1 MNVSEV
7 FIRRPVATSLLMF
20 AVALFGVLAYRSLPV
35 ADLPNVDFPTLSV
48 SASLPGANPDTMA
61 SAVATPLE
69 RQFTGIS
76 GLDSMVSVSSTGST
90 QITLQF
96 DLSRQLDSA
105 AVDVQTAIA
114 EALPLLP
121 SGMPSPPSFRKSNPS
136 DFPVMFLG
144 LTTPTLPMWELN
156 EYAETRIAQRL
167 SMVSGVAQVNVFGA
181 QKYAVRVQ
189 ADPTRLAAY
198 QIGINEVQ
206 DALQNWNV
214 NLPTGTLYGPNQ
226 AFNIETSGQLSNAPA
241 YRPLVVAYR
250 NGTPVR
256 LEQIANVM
264 DSVEDDKTGS
274 WFYSQKG
281 GRPAINLMIMRQ
293 PNSNVIDVTDGVK
306 KLLPEFQSQLP
317 PSVELTIRGDR
328 SQTIRES
335 FHDVQL
341 TLSIALALVITVIFL
356 FLRKGSATLIP
367 GTALPFSIVG
377 TFAIM
382 YLFDYSLNNLSM
394 MALILSVGFVVDDA
408 IVMLENI
415 VRHIERGESPLQAAY
430 AGSKEIG
437 FTIVSMTLSL
447 AAVFIPV
454 LFMGGILGRLFREF
468 AVTICAAILISGLV
482 SISLTP
488 LLCSR
493 LLRGRS
499 ERESGFFRVTERFF
513 AGMLHGY
520 DLSLRWV
527 LRHRPVML
535 AVFFLTVAVTA
546 WLFAKVPKGFIP
558 EQDTDQMYASTE
570 ATQGTS
576 YYQMDK
582 YQQQVANIL
591 RVDPDVETFMSSIG
605 GSFNTGA
612 NTGRMFIQL
621 KPRKQREL
629 HVTQIIERL
638 RPQMSSLV
646 GARVFLTAPPAI
658 RIGGRM
664 SRSQYQF
671 TLQGPETDDLYTQ
684 AQRFEGEMARLPSIT
699 DVSSD
704 LQLKNPRLNVAID
717 RDKAAALHLNVAE
730 ISGSLYSAY
739 GPRWVSTIY
748 APTAQ
753 YRVLLEL
760 LPEYQAHPD
769 LLSLLYIRSPEDT
782 LIPLEAF
789 ASLTTDAGPLSVNHS
804 GQLPSVTLSF
814 NLKPG
819 IPLGAAVEEINDL
832 ALRSLPATIGTS
844 FQGTAKLFQDSLR
857 NLSILLI
864 VAMAVVYIVLGILY
878 ESYVHPLTILSGLPS
893 AGLGALLTL
902 LLFNSDLNIYGFVGL
917 MMLIGIV
924 KKNAIMQIDF
934 ALEAERSHGKS
945 PEAAIYEGCLA
956 RFRPIMMTTMA
967 ALLGTLPI
975 ALGFGA
981 GGEARQPLGLTV
993 VGGLLTSQLVTLYLT
1008 PVVYTYMA
1016 ALLGRFRA
1024 ARKPKAALVPVQ
1036 DKAHSG
1042 LKA

>member
-1 MNVSEV
+1 MNISEG

-20 AVALFGVLAYRSLPV
+20 AVALFGVLAYRALPV
-35 ADLPNVDFPTLSV
+35 ADLPNVDFPTLSI

-69 RQFTGIS
+69 RQFTGIA
-76 GLDSMVSVSSTGST
+76 GLDSMVSVSSTGNT

-96 DLSRQLDSA
+96 SLNRQLDSA
-105 AVDVQTAIA
+105 TVDVQTAIA

-121 SGMPSPPSFRKSNPS
+121 AGMPSPPSFRKSNPA

-144 LTTPTLPMWELN
+144 LTTTTLPMWQLN
-156 EYAETRIAQRL
+156 EYAESSIAQRL
-167 SMVSGVAQVNVFGA
+167 SMVNGVAQINIFGA

-189 ADPTRLAAY
+189 VDPTLLTGY
-198 QIGINEVQ
+198 QLGINEIQ
-206 DALQNWNV
+206 DALREWNA
-214 NLPTGTLYGPNQ
+214 NLPTGTLNGRDQ
-226 AFNIETSGQLSNAPA
+226 AFNIQANGQLNNAA
-241 YRPLVVAYR
+241 GYRSAVVAYR
-250 NGTPVR
+250 KGSPVR
-256 LEQIANVM
+256 LEQVANVI
-264 DSVEDDKTGS
+264 DGVEDDKTGS
-274 WFYSQKG
+274 WFYNAAG
-281 GRPAINLMIMRQ
+281 GRPAINLMVMRQ
-293 PNSNVIDVTDGVK
+293 PSSNVIEVTDAIK
-306 KLLPEFQSQLP
+306 KLLPDLQAALP
-317 PSVELTIRGDR
+317 PSVMLEIRGDR

-341 TLSIALALVITVIFL
+341 TLSLALGLVIMVIFL

-377 TFAIM
+377 TFAVM
-382 YLFDYSLNNLSM
+382 YALGYTLNNISM

-408 IVMLENI
+408 IVMLENV
-415 VRHIERGESPLQAAY
+415 VRHIERGMPPLQAAY

-468 AVTICAAILISGLV
+468 AVTICAAIFISGMV

-493 LLRGRS
+493 LLRAKGEKQGR
-499 ERESGFFRVTERFF
+499 FFRITERFHG
-513 AGMLHGY
+513 GMLHGY

-527 LRHRPVML
+527 LRHRIVML
-535 AVFFLTVAVTA
+535 AVFFLTIAATY
-546 WLFAKVPKGFIP
+546 WLFLKVPKGFIP
-558 EQDTDQMYASTE
+558 DSDTDQMYVSTE

-576 YYQMDK
+576 YYQMAK
-582 YQQQVANIL
+582 YQQQVADIL
-591 RVDPDVETFMSSIG
+591 RADPAVETFMSSIG

-612 NTGRMFIQL
+612 NTGRMFMQL
-621 KPRKQREL
+621 RPRKQREL
-629 HVTQIIERL
+629 GVNQLIEKL
-638 RPQMSSLV
+638 RPKMAAVV
-646 GARVFLTAPPAI
+646 GARVFLSAPPSI
-658 RIGGRM
+658 RIGGR
-664 SRSQYQF
+664 RTVSQYQF
-671 TLQGPETDDLYTQ
+671 TLQGPETEELYVQ
-684 AQRFEGEMARLPSIT
+684 AQRFESEMTRLPSIT

-704 LQLKNPRLNVAID
+704 LQLKNPRVNVAID
-717 RDKAAALHLNVAE
+717 RDKAAALHLNVAQIE
-730 ISGSLYSAY
+730 GSLYSAY

-748 APTAQ
+748 GPMAQ
-753 YRVLLEL
+753 YRVMLEL
-760 LPEYQAHPD
+760 LPKYQAHPD
-769 LLSLLYIRSPEDT
+769 LLSLLHVRSTEGT
-782 LIPLEAF
+782 LIPLDAF
-789 ASLTTDAGPLSVNHS
+789 ATLKTDAGPLSVNHS

-819 IPLGAAVEEINDL
+819 VPLGAAVEEVGEL
-832 ALRSLPATIGTS
+832 ATRTLPATIGTS

-857 NLSILLI
+857 DLSILLL
-864 VAMAVVYIVLGILY
+864 VAMGVVYIVLGILY

-893 AGLGALLTL
+893 AGLGALATL
-902 LLFNSDLNIYGFVGL
+902 LLLKVDLNIYGFVGL

-934 ALEAERSHGKS
+934 ALEAERLHGKN
-945 PEAAIYEGCLA
+945 PAEAIYEGCLA

-975 ALGFGA
+975 ALGHGA
-981 GGEARQPLGLTV
+981 GGEARRPLGLTV

-1008 PVVYTYMA
+1008 PVIYTYMA
-1016 ALLGRFRA
+1016 ALVNRLKA
-1024 ARKPKAALVPVQ
+1024 ARNPKGALVPA
-1036 DKAHSG
+1036 AHKS
-1042 LKA
+1042 

>member
-1 MNVSEV
+1 MNLSEV

-20 AVALFGVLAYRSLPV
+20 AVALFGALAYRSLPV
-35 ADLPNVDFPTLSV
+35 ADLPNIDFPTLSV

-76 GLDSMVSVSSTGST
+76 GLDSMVSVSSTGNT
-90 QITLQF
+90 FITLQF
-96 DLSRQLDSA
+96 DLNRQLDSA

-121 SGMPSPPSFRKSNPS
+121 SGMPSPPSFYKSNPS

-144 LTTPTLPMWELN
+144 LTTSTLPMWQLN
-156 EYAETRIAQRL
+156 DFAESRIAQRL
-167 SMVSGVAQVNVFGA
+167 SMVKGVAQVNVFGA
-181 QKYAVRVQ
+181 KYAVRVQ
-189 ADPTRLAAY
+189 VDPTRLTSY
-198 QIGINEVQ
+198 QIGINEIQ
-206 DALQNWNV
+206 EALQNWNT
-214 NLPTGTLYGPNQ
+214 NLPTGTLYGPEQ
-226 AFNIETSGQLSNAPA
+226 AFNIQASGQLNSAAA
-241 YRPLVVAYR
+241 YRPMVVAYR
-250 NGTPVR
+250 NGAAVR
-256 LEQIANVM
+256 LEEVANVI
-264 DSVEDDKTGS
+264 DSVEDDKASS
-274 WFYSQKG
+274 WFYSAQG
-281 GRPAINLMIMRQ
+281 GRPAINLMVMRQ
-293 PNSNVIDVTDGVK
+293 PDSNIIEVNDAIK
-306 KLLPEFQSQLP
+306 KLLPELQAQLP
-317 PSVELTIRGDR
+317 PAVQLTIRGDR

-335 FHDVQL
+335 FHDVQV

-367 GTALPFSIVG
+367 ATALPFSIVG
-377 TFAIM
+377 TFAVM
-382 YLFDYSLNNLSM
+382 YVLGYSLNNLSM
-394 MALILSVGFVVDDA
+394 MALILCVGFVVDDA

-415 VRHIERGESPLQAAY
+415 VRHIERGETPLQAAY

-454 LFMGGILGRLFREF
+454 LFMGGLLGRLFREF
-468 AVTICAAILISGLV
+468 AVTICAAVLISGAV

-493 LLRGRS
+493 VLRARS
-499 ERESGFFRVTERFF
+499 EKPSGFFRVTERLFS
-513 AGMLHGY
+513 GMLHGY
-520 DLSLRWV
+520 DVSLRWV
-527 LRHRPVML
+527 LRHRFVML
-535 AVFFLTVAVTA
+535 AVFFLTIAATA
-546 WLFAKVPKGFIP
+546 WLFIKVPKGFIP
-558 EQDTDQMYASTE
+558 DQDTNQMYASTE
-570 ATQGTS
+570 ASQGTS
-576 YYQMDK
+576 YYQMAK
-582 YQQQVANIL
+582 YQEQVADIL
-591 RVDPDVETFMSSIG
+591 RADPNVETFMSGIG
-605 GSFNTGA
+605 GSFNAGA
-612 NTGRMFIQL
+612 NTGRMWMQL

-629 HVTQIIERL
+629 HVTQIIEKL
-638 RPQMSSLV
+638 RPKLASVV

-664 SRSQYQF
+664 SRSLYQF
-671 TLQGPETDDLYTQ
+671 TLQAPDTDDLYTQ
-684 AQRFEGEMARLPSIT
+684 AQRFETEMARLPSIT

-704 LQLKNPRLNVAID
+704 LQLKNPRINVAID
-717 RDKAAALHLNVAE
+717 RDKAAALHLDVAQ
-730 ISGSLYSAY
+730 ISTSLYSAY
-739 GPRWVSTIY
+739 GPRWVTTIY

-760 LPEYQAHPD
+760 LPDYQAHPD
-769 LLSLLYIRSPEDT
+769 LLSLLHVRSLEDS
-782 LIPLEAF
+782 LIPLDAF
-789 ASLTTDAGPLSVNHS
+789 ATLTTDAGPLSVNHS

-819 IPLGAAVEEINDL
+819 VPLGAAVEEINEL
-832 ALRSLPATIGTS
+832 AMHSLPATIGTS
-844 FQGTAKLFQDSLR
+844 FQGTAKVFQDSLR
-857 NLSILLI
+857 NLSVLLI

-902 LLFNSDLNIYGFVGL
+902 LLFKSDLNIYGFVGL

-934 ALEAERSHGKS
+934 AVEAERSHGKS

-975 ALGFGA
+975 ALGYGA
-981 GGEARQPLGLTV
+981 GGEARRPLGLTV

-1016 ALLGRFRA
+1016 ALLGRFQL
-1024 ARKPKAALVPVQ
+1024 ARRPKAAMMPVQ
-1036 DKAHSG
+1036 D
-1042 LKA
+1042 

>member
-35 ADLPNVDFPTLSV
+35 ADLPNIDFPTLSV

-76 GLDSMVSVSSTGST
+76 GLDSMVSVSSTGNT
-90 QITLQF
+90 FITLQF

-121 SGMPSPPSFRKSNPS
+121 SGMPSPPSFHKSNPS

-144 LTTPTLPMWELN
+144 LTTSTLPMWQLN
-156 EYAETRIAQRL
+156 EFAENRVAQRL
-167 SMVSGVAQVNVFGA
+167 SMVKGVAQVNVFGA
-181 QKYAVRVQ
+181 KYAVRVQ
-189 ADPTRLAAY
+189 VDPTRLTGY
-198 QIGINEVQ
+198 QIGINEIQ
-206 DALQNWNV
+206 EALQNWNT
-214 NLPTGTLYGPNQ
+214 NLPTGALYGPNQ
-226 AFNIETSGQLSNAPA
+226 AFNIQASGQLSSAAA
-241 YRPLVVAYR
+241 YRPMVVAYR
-250 NGTPVR
+250 NGAAVR
-256 LEQIANVM
+256 LEEVANVI
-264 DSVEDDKTGS
+264 DSVEDDKAGS
-274 WFYSQKG
+274 WFYSAQG
-281 GRPAINLMIMRQ
+281 GRPAINLMVMRQ
-293 PNSNVIDVTDGVK
+293 PDSNIIEVNDAIK
-306 KLLPEFQSQLP
+306 KLLPEFQAQLP
-317 PSVELTIRGDR
+317 PAVQLTIRGDR

-335 FHDVQL
+335 FHDVQV

-367 GTALPFSIVG
+367 ATALPFSIVG
-377 TFAIM
+377 TFAVM
-382 YLFDYSLNNLSM
+382 YVLGYSLNNLSM
-394 MALILSVGFVVDDA
+394 MALILCVGFVVDDA

-415 VRHIERGESPLQAAY
+415 VRHIERGETPLQAAY

-454 LFMGGILGRLFREF
+454 LFMGGLLGRLFREF
-468 AVTICAAILISGLV
+468 AVTICAAVLISGVV

-493 LLRGRS
+493 VLRARS
-499 ERESGFFRVTERFF
+499 EKLSGFFRVTERLFS
-513 AGMLHGY
+513 GMLHGY
-520 DLSLRWV
+520 DVSLRWV
-527 LRHRPVML
+527 LRHRFVML
-535 AVFFLTVAVTA
+535 AVFFLTIAVTA
-546 WLFAKVPKGFIP
+546 WLFIKVPKGFIP
-558 EQDTDQMYASTE
+558 DQDTNQMYASTE
-570 ATQGTS
+570 ASQGTS
-576 YYQMDK
+576 YYQMAK
-582 YQQQVANIL
+582 YQEQVADIL
-591 RVDPDVETFMSSIG
+591 RADPNVETFMSGIG
-605 GSFNTGA
+605 GSFNAGA
-612 NTGRMFIQL
+612 NTGRMWMQL

-629 HVTQIIERL
+629 HVTQIIEKL
-638 RPQMSSLV
+638 RPKLSSVV

-664 SRSQYQF
+664 SRSLYQF
-671 TLQGPETDDLYTQ
+671 TLQGPDTDDLYTQ
-684 AQRFEGEMARLPSIT
+684 AQRFETEMARLPSIT

-704 LQLKNPRLNVAID
+704 LQLKNPRINVAID
-717 RDKAAALHLNVAE
+717 RDKAAALHLDVAQ
-730 ISGSLYSAY
+730 ISTSLYSAY
-739 GPRWVSTIY
+739 GPRWVTTIY

-760 LPEYQAHPD
+760 LPDYQAHPD
-769 LLSLLYIRSPEDT
+769 LLSLLHVRSLEDN
-782 LIPLEAF
+782 LIPLDAF
-789 ASLTTDAGPLSVNHS
+789 ATLTTDAGPLSVNHS

-819 IPLGAAVEEINDL
+819 VPLGAAVEEINEL
-832 ALRSLPATIGTS
+832 AMHSLPATIGTS
-844 FQGTAKLFQDSLR
+844 FQGTAKVFQDSLR
-857 NLSILLI
+857 NLSVLLI

-902 LLFNSDLNIYGFVGL
+902 LLFKSDLNIYGFVGL

-934 ALEAERSHGKS
+934 ALEAERSHGKG

-975 ALGFGA
+975 ALGYGA
-981 GGEARQPLGLTV
+981 GGEARRPLGLTV

-1016 ALLGRFRA
+1016 ALLGRFQL
-1024 ARKPKAALVPVQ
+1024 ARKPKAAMMPVQ
-1036 DKAHSG
+1036 D
-1042 LKA
+1042 

>member
-1 MNVSEV
+1 MNLSEG

-20 AVALFGVLAYRSLPV
+20 AVALFGVLAYWALPV
-35 ADLPNVDFPTLSV
+35 ADLPNVDFPTLNI

-76 GLDSMVSVSSTGST
+76 GLDSMVSVSSTGNT

-96 DLSRQLDSA
+96 DLNRQLDSVT
-105 AVDVQTAIA
+105 VDVQTAIA
-114 EALPLLP
+114 EAMPLLP
-121 SGMPSPPSFRKSNPS
+121 AGMPSPPSFRKSNPS

-144 LTTPTLPMWELN
+144 LTTSTLPMWQLY
-156 EYAETRIAQRL
+156 EYAETSIAQRL
-167 SMVSGVAQVNVFGA
+167 SMINGVAQVNVFGGG
-181 QKYAVRVQ
+181 KYAVRVQ
-189 ADPTRLAAY
+189 VDPNLLTGY
-198 QIGINEVQ
+198 QLGINEIQ
-206 DALQNWNV
+206 DSLREWNV
-214 NLPTGTLYGPNQ
+214 NLPTGTLNGSQQ
-226 AFNIETSGQLSNAPA
+226 AFNIQASGQLSNAAA
-241 YRPLVVAYR
+241 YRSAVVAYR
-250 NGTPVR
+250 SGSPVR
-256 LEQIANVM
+256 LEQVATVI
-264 DSVEDDKTGS
+264 DGVEDDKSGS
-274 WFYSQKG
+274 WFYNAEG
-281 GRPAINLMIMRQ
+281 GRPAINLFVMRQ
-293 PNSNVIDVTDGVK
+293 PSSNVIELTDAIK
-306 KLLPEFQSQLP
+306 KLLPEIQAALP
-317 PSVELTIRGDR
+317 PSVKLEIRGDR

-341 TLSIALALVITVIFL
+341 TLSLALGLVIMVIFL

-377 TFAIM
+377 TFAVM
-382 YLFDYSLNNLSM
+382 YVLGYTLNNISM

-408 IVMLENI
+408 IVMLENV
-415 VRHIERGESPLQAAY
+415 VRHIERGASPLQAAY

-468 AVTICAAILISGLV
+468 AVTICAAIFISGIV
-482 SISLTP
+482 SITLTP

-493 LLRGRS
+493 LLRAKGEKPGR
-499 ERESGFFRVTERFF
+499 FFRITERFHE
-513 AGMLHGY
+513 GMLHRY

-527 LRHRPVML
+527 LRHRIVML
-535 AVFFLTVAVTA
+535 GVFFLTIAATW
-546 WLFAKVPKGFIP
+546 WLFLKVPKGFIP
-558 EQDTDQMYASTE
+558 DQDTDQLYASTE

-576 YYQMDK
+576 YYQMAT
-582 YQQQVANIL
+582 YQHQVADIL
-591 RVDPDVETFMSSIG
+591 RTDPNVETFMSSIG
-605 GSFNTGA
+605 GNFNTGA
-612 NTGRMFIQL
+612 NTGRMWMQL

-629 HVTQIIERL
+629 SVNQLIERL
-638 RPQMSSLV
+638 RPKMANVV
-646 GARVFLTAPPAI
+646 GARVFLSAPSSI

-671 TLQGPETDDLYTQ
+671 TLQGPETEELYVQ
-684 AQRFEGEMARLPSIT
+684 AQRFEQEMTRLPSIT

-704 LQLKNPRLNVAID
+704 LQLKNPRLNVTID
-717 RDKAAALHLNVAE
+717 RDKAASLHLNVAQIE
-730 ISGSLYSAY
+730 GSLYSAY

-753 YRVLLEL
+753 YRVMLEL

-769 LLSLLYIRSPEDT
+769 LLSLLHVRSSEGN
-782 LIPLEAF
+782 LIPLDAF
-789 ASLTTDAGPLSVNHS
+789 ATLKTDAGPLSVNHS
-804 GQLPSVTLSF
+804 GQMPSVTLSF

-819 IPLGAAVEEINDL
+819 VPLGAAVEEIGAL
-832 ALRSLPATIGTS
+832 ASSSLPATIGTS
-844 FQGTAKLFQDSLR
+844 FQGTAKVFQESLR
-857 NLSILLI
+857 SLSVLLL
-864 VAMAVVYIVLGILY
+864 VAMGVVYIVLGILY

-893 AGLGALLTL
+893 AGLGALATL
-902 LLFNSDLNIYGFVGL
+902 LLFNTDLNIYGFVGL

-934 ALEAERSHGKS
+934 ALEAERLHGKS
-945 PEAAIYEGCLA
+945 PAEAIYEGCLA

-975 ALGFGA
+975 ALGHGA
-981 GGEARQPLGLTV
+981 GGEARRPLGLTV

-1008 PVVYTYMA
+1008 PVIYTYMA
-1016 ALLGRFRA
+1016 ALMTRLKA
-1024 ARKPKAALVPVQ
+1024 ARKPKGALVPVEH
-1036 DKAHSG
+1036 KS
-1042 LKA
+1042 